1 MSDLKLI
8 LNFSRTFPRASGH
21 QKLSWNIILNDP
33 GPSGKIQNFDKNLW
47 FWQVLGLIF
56 LIFAMLTHVLPC
68 GRPRDLSAG
77 DPLPRL
83 EPRVATHA
91 SACVYNIYIFIVWYI
106 DVETRLKDG
115 LFYFHAISSVK
126 KCPLAWTWD
135 HDDDHLLASLLA
147 WLL

>member
-1 MSDLKLI
+1 MTLQTLRSIHSGQVQAAFKETYDSDRFWDWF
-8 LNFSRTFPRASGH
+8 FSFS
-21 QKLSWNIILNDP
+21 
-33 GPSGKIQNFDKNLW
+33 
-47 FWQVLGLIF
+47 
-56 LIFAMLTHVLPC
+56 PC
-68 GRPRDLSAG
+68 WRMCCLSAET
-77 DPLPRL
+77 LTRL

-135 HDDDHLLASLLA
+135 HDDDHLLACLLA
-147 WLL
+147 CLIALGIWQQRFSFSWGHHLSRYFFSRVWH